1 MSTISPLL
9 RIKERI
15 VGPSG
20 IYNIQNEWYGYADE
34 FKYTIGLAGLMG
46 FGVGCCPPEL
56 LPADTAPLPGTE
68 DRFSPNYGTY
78 IHLPSASIQCF
89 IPAHYMDV
97 QSPGNT
103 NAPFY
108 GSKIVISS
116 TQSGDAVLPKAFQNN
131 GGNLA
136 GVFVDKYQGSNC
148 RPDGSGLPNHTNGPG
163 GTPLT
168 GGIFASRPLQWPVSA
183 TTKDDGGTD
192 FNSPFSLCDS
202 DALNAAITVAP
213 TNDLGG
219 AWQLCKTRGADF
231 APIPIWVRSQ
241 IAFLSLAHAQALL
254 DTNGDPISGATTNAA
269 WMDVA
274 PYAPKG
280 NNNNGADINKTSLVF
295 ARTDLTGANGSG
307 FAGRNSRAFTG
318 AAQIS
323 GASAVE
329 HTTHNGQLSG
339 IVDVNSNQ
347 FDAAPGLTAVG
358 TGAGDFRLF
367 PTSGDWTATSS
378 NTSITGDAGVISLAG
393 APTVNATEVADGT
406 LYRVLTVGTTDWTD
420 VGASAN
426 TVGTVFTAAGAPGTG
441 DGTAAAID
449 EGLWWALGA
458 VTNLLVAHADGTF
471 HPSSEFT
478 DATLRAM
485 TECLLPREL
494 GTSLSSPGA
503 NIFGGDRF
511 LSARPNNLLPL
522 AGGTWTSVG
531 NAGVFSVA
539 LSSSAATTST
549 TAGARAVRLLSA

>member
-56 LPADTAPLPGTE
+56 LPSDMALLPGTE

-89 IPAHYMDV
+89 VPAHYMDV
-97 QSPGNT
+97 QAPGNT
-103 NAPFY
+103 DAPAY
-108 GSKIVISS
+108 GTKVVISS
-116 TQSGDAVLPKAFQNN
+116 TQSGDAVLPKAFQNDD
-131 GGNLA
+131 GNLA
-136 GVFVDKYQGSNC
+136 GVFIDKYQGSNC
-148 RPDGSGLPNHTNGPG
+148 LPDGSGLPNHTNGPG

-183 TTKDDGGTD
+183 TTKDNGGTD
-192 FNSPFSLCDS
+192 FNSPFSLCNS
-202 DALNAAITVAP
+202 TALNGAATTP
-213 TNDLGG
+213 SDNLGG
-219 AWQLCKTRGADF
+219 AWALSKTRGADF

-318 AAQIS
+318 AARIS

-339 IVDVNSNQ
+339 IVDVNGNQ
-347 FDAAPGLTAVG
+347 WDTTPGLTCVG
-358 TGAGDFRLF
+358 GGAGDFRLF

-378 NTSITGDAGVISLAG
+378 NTSITDAAGVLSLAAETASG
-393 APTVNATEVADGT
+393 DDDG
-406 LYRVLTVGTTDWTD
+406 V
-420 VGASAN
+420 
-426 TVGTVFTAAGAPGTG
+426 
-441 DGTAAAID
+441 
-449 EGLWWALGA
+449 WWAEA
-458 VTNLLVAHADGTF
+458 LVNSYFLAPHTGGTF
-471 HPSSEFT
+471 HPSSGFS

-494 GTSLSSPGA
+494 GTSGTQTST

-511 LSARPNNLLPL
+511 FNRRLNNMLPHVGGL
-522 AGGTWTSVG
+522 WNLGAG
-531 NAGVFSVA
+531 AGVFSVGLFINA
-539 LSSSAATTST
+539 PGGNNFV
-549 TAGARAVRLLSA
+549 GARAVRLLSA

>member
-1 MSTISPLL
+1 
-9 RIKERI
+9 
-15 VGPSG
+15 
-20 IYNIQNEWYGYADE
+20 
-34 FKYTIGLAGLMG
+34 MG

-89 IPAHYMDV
+89 VPAHYIDV
-97 QSPGNT
+97 QAPGDT
-103 NAPFY
+103 NAPFF
-108 GSKIVISS
+108 GSKIVIGS
-116 TQSGDAVLPKAFQNN
+116 TQTGDGVLARPFRD
-131 GGNLA
+131 GGSDLA
-136 GVFVDKYQGSNC
+136 GVFIDKYQGSNC
-148 RPDGSGLPNHTNGPG
+148 LADGSGLPNHTSGPG

-168 GGIFASRPLQWPVSA
+168 GGIFASRPLQWPVSPI
-183 TTKDDGGTD
+183 TKDNGGTD
-192 FNSPFSLCDS
+192 FNSPFSLCNS
-202 DALNAAITVAP
+202 TALNGAATTP
-213 TNDLGG
+213 SDNLGG
-219 AWQLCKTRGADF
+219 VWALSKTRGADF

-254 DTNGDPISGATTNAA
+254 DTNGDPIAGATTNAA

-318 AAQIS
+318 AARIS

-339 IVDVNSNQ
+339 IVDVNGNQ
-347 FDAAPGLTAVG
+347 WDTTPGLTCVG
-358 TGAGDFRLF
+358 GGAGDFRLF

-378 NTSITGDAGVISLAG
+378 NTSITDAAGVLSLAAESG
-393 APTVNATEVADGT
+393 
-406 LYRVLTVGTTDWTD
+406 
-420 VGASAN
+420 
-426 TVGTVFTAAGAPGTG
+426 
-441 DGTAAAID
+441 AAAD
-449 EGLWWALGA
+449 DGVWWAEA
-458 VTNLLVAHADGTF
+458 LVNSYFLAPDADGTF
-471 HPSSEFT
+471 HPSSGFS

-494 GTSLSSPGA
+494 GTSGTQTST

-511 LSARPNNLLPL
+511 YNRRLNNMLPRV
-522 AGGTWTSVG
+522 GGDWSDVAT
-531 NAGVFSVA
+531 AGVFGVL
-539 LSSSAATTST
+539 LSAGATFTSFSI
-549 TAGARAVRLLSA
+549 GARAVRLLSA